1 MKTELFDYSLPLE
14 KIAQN
19 PLEPRDAS
27 RLLVCRCVG
36 SLDTFDSKSIQNCW
50 EEINSLNNSAAVRQA
65 SGRSNSI
72 SSQTLVSDS
81 QENFSEITFRDIT
94 SLLRPD
100 DILVIND
107 TRVMP
112 ARIKWVTH
120 LIMKNEE
127 WKMKNDGIFDGSEL
141 KTHKLKHK
149 TKPVECLFLRN
160 TSPDIWEIMCFPGER
175 LKTGRTII
183 LENWMTLEIVGE
195 TYAGRLVKVPVP
207 HHEWLEVLQK
217 YGEIPLPPYITEHLE
232 NSELYQTVY
241 AEHLGSTAAPTA
253 GRHFTPELLQKIQGM
268 WVKIAHVTLH
278 IGPGTFKPI
287 YEDDVT
293 QYQIHSEFV
302 TIPRETLELLNNR
315 KGRVIAVGTTSMRA
329 MESLAQGKL
338 SSIKKE
344 KLKKKN
350 EGYIDDSESWINSLK
365 NPASIVN
372 LANSSYS
379 GDTNLYITPGYEFK
393 IVDALVTNF
402 HAPRTS
408 LLVLVAAF
416 MELENMQSAYQYA
429 LEHNF
434 RFLSFGDA
442 MWVEK
447 K

>member
-1 MKTELFDYSLPLE
+1 MKTELFDYPLPPE
-14 KIAQN
+14 KIAQH
-19 PLEPRDAS
+19 PLEPRDS
-27 RLLVCRCVG
+27 SKLLITRQNTKYKG
-36 SLDTFDSKSIQNCW
+36 QNEGFD
-50 EEINSLNNSAAVRQA
+50 
-65 SGRSNSI
+65 
-72 SSQTLVSDS
+72 
-81 QENFSEITFRDIT
+81 EITFRDIT

-112 ARIKWVTH
+112 ARIKWVTY
-120 LIMKNEE
+120 LKMNNGQWRMNNGGILKNSDFAPLTRGDEGGLNT
-127 WKMKNDGIFDGSEL
+127 WG
-141 KTHKLKHK
+141 T
-149 TKPVECLFLRN
+149 TKEVECLFLRN
-160 TSPDIWEIMCFPGER
+160 TAPDIWEIMCFPGER
-175 LKTGRTII
+175 LKTWRTII

-195 TYAGRLVKVPVP
+195 TYAGRLVKVPVS

-217 YGEIPLPPYITEHLE
+217 YGEIPLPPYITEHLA

-241 AEHLGSTAAPTA
+241 AENLGSTAAPTA
-253 GRHFTPELLQKIQGM
+253 GRHFTPELLQKIQDM

-302 TIPRETLELLNNR
+302 TIPAETLELLKNR

-350 EGYIDDSESWINSLK
+350 EGYIDDSESWINNLK

-379 GDTNLYITPGYEFK
+379 GDTNLYITPGYEFQL
-393 IVDALVTNF
+393 VDALITNF

-416 MELENMQSAYQYA
+416 MGLKNMTAAYRYA
-429 LEHNF
+429 LDHDF

-447 K
+447 IS